1 MPPSRTWTH
10 AGGLVV
16 RVRDGRRRYL
26 VVQARRSVAWV
37 LPKGRIE
44 RGESATGCAVREVA
58 EEAGVR
64 ARVVYRLGSQ
74 AFHNGRGPV
83 HVVYYL
89 MRYVRDVTPSEDRA
103 RKWLSYGK
111 ARETLSY
118 GTLRTLLDEARTR
131 QG

>member
-1 MPPSRTWTH
+1 MPPSRNWTH

-16 RVRDGRRRYL
+16 RVHDGRRRFL
-26 VVQARRSVAWV
+26 LVQARRSDAWV

-44 RGESATGCAVREVA
+44 RGESAKGCAVREVA

-64 ARVVYRLGSQ
+64 ARVVDRLGSQ
-74 AFHNGRGPV
+74 AFHNGRRPV

-89 MRYVRDVTPSEDRA
+89 MRYVREVRASEDRA
-103 RKWLSYGK
+103 RKWLSYGQ

-118 GTLRTLLDEARTR
+118 GTLRALLDEAKTR
-131 QG
+131 LE